1 MNRLLIA
8 VLTVL
13 VFGVGYGARVWTER
27 DRPVPPPPEAIGSE
41 FTRPAV
47 NPAHDEKKDRDGK
60 DRKGEPVLNRTTLIS
75 DIEKARPK
83 IDAYRAQLQQLDA
96 QFDHDLMALL
106 SPEQQKKF
114 IQRQKRNQERRITRE
129 AREAA
134 DPTPLSDEQ
143 ILRLQQVPLF
153 NVLWSI
159 TISARLER
167 IHRDLKLEPEQQ
179 ARVHELLLARRDR
192 FLALVD
198 SSPPPTVS
206 LSELATRTR
215 KIADAP
221 AK

>member
-1 MNRLLIA
+1 MNRLPIA
-8 VLTVL
+8 VLTVM
-13 VFGVGYGARVWTER
+13 VFGAGYAARLWTER

-47 NPAHDEKKDRDGK
+47 NPAPGKKGRDGK
-60 DRKGEPVLNRTTLIS
+60 DWKGQPVVNRATLAS

-83 IDAYRAQLQQLDA
+83 IEAYRKQMHQLDA
-96 QFDHDLMALL
+96 DFDRDLMALL
-106 SPEQQKKF
+106 SPDQQQKF
-114 IQRQKRNQERRITRE
+114 TQRQKRNQERRVTRE
-129 AREAA
+129 AAEAA
-134 DPTPLSDEQ
+134 DQTPLSDEQ

-159 TISARLER
+159 TITARLER
-167 IHRDLKLEPEQQ
+167 LTRDLKLDSAQQ
-179 ARVHELLLARRDR
+179 ERARELLLARRDR

-215 KIADAP
+215 KLAEAP

>member
-1 MNRLLIA
+1 MNRLPIA
-8 VLTVL
+8 VLTVM
-13 VFGVGYGARVWTER
+13 VFGAGYAARLWTER
-27 DRPVPPPPEAIGSE
+27 DRPVPPPPEAIGTE

-47 NPAHDEKKDRDGK
+47 NPAAEKRGRDGR
-60 DRKGEPVLNRTTLIS
+60 DWKGQPVVNRATLAS

-83 IDAYRAQLQQLDA
+83 IEAYRKQMHQLDA
-96 QFDHDLMALL
+96 DFDRDLMALL
-106 SPEQQKKF
+106 SPDQQQKF
-114 IQRQKRNQERRITRE
+114 IQRQKRNQERRVTRE
-129 AREAA
+129 AAEAA
-134 DPTPLSDEQ
+134 DQTPLSDEQ

-159 TISARLER
+159 TITARLER
-167 IHRDLKLEPEQQ
+167 LTRDLKLDSAQQ
-179 ARVHELLLARRDR
+179 ERARELLLARRDR

-215 KIADAP
+215 KLAEAP

>member
-8 VLTVL
+8 FLTVM
-13 VFGVGYGARVWTER
+13 VFGAGYAARLWTER
-27 DRPVPPPPEAIGSE
+27 ERPVPPPPEAIGSE

-47 NPAHDEKKDRDGK
+47 THPPEKKGREGRDW
-60 DRKGEPVLNRTTLIS
+60 KGAPIVNRATLAS

-83 IDAYRAQLQQLDA
+83 IESYRRQLEQLDA
-96 QFDHDLMALL
+96 EFDRDLMAIL
-106 SPEQQKKF
+106 SPEQKEKF
-114 IQRQKRNQERRITRE
+114 SQRQKRNQERRVTRE
-129 AREAA
+129 AQEAA

-159 TISARLER
+159 TITARLER
-167 IHRDLKLEPEQQ
+167 LNRDLKLDNGQEE
-179 ARVHELLLARRDR
+179 RVRELLLARRER

-215 KIADAP
+215 KLAEAP